1 MVALKEMV
9 FALVP
14 TAQQLDAF
22 EREARLLRS
31 VSHPQIPRLID
42 SFREGDGPSLR
53 LYLAQELVDGGPLS
67 SRIGID
73 EAEARVIARQLLTI
87 LRYLHERGIVHRDVK
102 PANILRRPDGT
113 LALVD
118 FGAARA
124 VEGVT
129 HGATLVGTF
138 GYMPPEQ
145 LGGTVD
151 ATADLYALGAT
162 LVHLVGRKAP
172 EDILGPDLELRLDHL
187 NVSPA
192 FRAFLGRLTARKR
205 ASRPASAVE
214 ALLAL
219 EAPAPG
225 SRPIRPRLL
234 VAAAAAIAVLASIVL
249 PWIAMQKTMNALTAS
264 PGANAER
271 VQRAQLEAFE
281 RELTEPSK
289 PAPPPPP
296 PKSDHRDVSMGRLLS
311 GAKLRELDPGLP
323 SCYQR
328 AGIELARVRTW
339 PGLKAMQL
347 KLVLHSQEV
356 ACDWLPLEVTA
367 FADGRRALHSS
378 GTMGE
383 TPREGWRDILYNFEL
398 PEGVDVVRLDLAS
411 PTRPLQ
417 SWRIDLGRREVRRVG
432 YALAGRVEVASARIS
447 TASGCARLERGAV
460 ERLWI
465 EQEPRK
471 RLHARAAFATRK
483 DTKEPCAHQSHFA
496 LLDSRDTSS
505 STARLDSD
513 RTVTFTLPLP
523 DGRNRLRVGLG
534 ETRATAILR
543 VDLQAATAEREALA
557 VVTP

>member
-1 MVALKEMV
+1 MDAASCPSCSAPLTGNRCGGCGAAARAGAFRVLSMLAQSPHGRTYRAEGRTGMVALKEMV

-102 PANILRRPDGT
+102 PANILRRPDGA

-187 NVSPA
+187 NISPG
-192 FRAFLGRLTARKR
+192 FRAFLSRLTARKR

-219 EAPAPG
+219 EAPPPR

-234 VAAAAAIAVLASIVL
+234 VALAAIAVLASIAL
-249 PWIAMQKTMNALTAS
+249 PLIAFRKVMSTLSEGPRVNS
-264 PGANAER
+264 ER
-271 VQRAQLEAFE
+271 ARRAQLEALE
-281 RELTEPSK
+281 RELTQPSK
-289 PAPPPPP
+289 PVTPPPP
-296 PKSDHRDVSMGRLLS
+296 PKSDHRDISLRRLLS
-311 GAKLRELDPGLP
+311 GAKLLEIDPELPP
-323 SCYQR
+323 CYR
-328 AGIELARVRTW
+328 NAGIELARLRVW
-339 PGLKAMQL
+339 PGMKAMQL
-347 KLVLHSQEV
+347 KHVLHSQDA
-356 ACDWLPLEVTA
+356 ACDWLPLEVKA
-367 FADGRRALHSS
+367 SADGGHALHSS

-383 TPREGWRDILYNFEL
+383 TPRDGWRDVLYNFDL
-398 PEGVDVVRLDLAS
+398 PAGVDVVRLDVAS
-411 PTRPLQ
+411 PTR
-417 SWRIDLGRREVRRVG
+417 S
-432 YALAGRVEVASARIS
+432 
-447 TASGCARLERGAV
+447 LE
-460 ERLWI
+460 
-465 EQEPRK
+465 
-471 RLHARAAFATRK
+471 
-483 DTKEPCAHQSHFA
+483 S
-496 LLDSRDTSS
+496 
-505 STARLDSD
+505 
-513 RTVTFTLPLP
+513 
-523 DGRNRLRVGLG
+523 
-534 ETRATAILR
+534 
-543 VDLQAATAEREALA
+543 
-557 VVTP
+557 

>member
-1 MVALKEMV
+1 MAQPWSAL
-9 FALVP
+9 
-14 TAQQLDAF
+14 LDTCRPSNSA
-22 EREARLLRS
+22 APSMLLRTCT
-31 VSHPQIPRLID
+31 HWEP
-42 SFREGDGPSLR
+42 PSSIWS
-53 LYLAQELVDGGPLS
+53 A
-67 SRIGID
+67 
-73 EAEARVIARQLLTI
+73 A
-87 LRYLHERGIVHRDVK
+87 
-102 PANILRRPDGT
+102 RRPRTSSDRT
-113 LALVD
+113 WS
-118 FGAARA
+118 FGS
-124 VEGVT
+124 
-129 HGATLVGTF
+129 
-138 GYMPPEQ
+138 
-145 LGGTVD
+145 
-151 ATADLYALGAT
+151 
-162 LVHLVGRKAP
+162 
-172 EDILGPDLELRLDHL
+172 INL

-225 SRPIRPRLL
+225 SRPIRPRFL

-378 GTMGE
+378 
-383 TPREGWRDILYNFEL
+383 
-398 PEGVDVVRLDLAS
+398 
-411 PTRPLQ
+411 
-417 SWRIDLGRREVRRVG
+417 
-432 YALAGRVEVASARIS
+432 
-447 TASGCARLERGAV
+447 
-460 ERLWI
+460 
-465 EQEPRK
+465 
-471 RLHARAAFATRK
+471 
-483 DTKEPCAHQSHFA
+483 
-496 LLDSRDTSS
+496 
-505 STARLDSD
+505 
-513 RTVTFTLPLP
+513 
-523 DGRNRLRVGLG
+523 
-534 ETRATAILR
+534 
-543 VDLQAATAEREALA
+543 
-557 VVTP
+557 